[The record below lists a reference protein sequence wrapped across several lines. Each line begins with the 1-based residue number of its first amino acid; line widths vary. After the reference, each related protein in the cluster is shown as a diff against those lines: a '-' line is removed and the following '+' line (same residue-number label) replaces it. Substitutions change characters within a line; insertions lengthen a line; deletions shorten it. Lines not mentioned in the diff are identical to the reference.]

1 MITTCSLSKDNKK
14 QTNCCVA
21 TGSAS
26 GPGRQNPSPVFVV
39 DDHVN
44 QRAQR
49 SGELRWVG
57 GQLLSRRAA
66 PLPLDLLSR
75 LLAGLQ
81 LFARGWIALAF
92 LQADV
97 FFHLPRGAVL
107 CRLRLERRGGEAGV
121 GIAGELG

>member
-1 MITTCSLSKDNKK
+1 MQPFKTQQKTDRLLR
-14 QTNCCVA
+14 A
-21 TGSAS
+21 WR
-26 GPGRQNPSPVFVV
+26 PGQPQNPSPVFVV
-39 DDHVN
+39 DDHVD
-44 QRAQR
+44 QCAQR

-57 GQLLSRRAA
+57 GQLLGRRAA

-81 LFARGWIALAF
+81 LLARGWIALAF

-107 CRLRLERRGGEAGV
+107 CRLRLERRVGGG
-121 GIAGELG
+121 GWNSR